1 MELHDALPLLLV
13 TFAVA
18 VLPGVSRLLRVPS
31 AVAEILFG
39 VLLGKSGLS
48 LNMGGEWLP
57 FLAHLGFLLL
67 MFQSGMEINFT
78 MLGRQLKREGPFQLT
93 FFGAT
98 VVIALSAALMLGQGM
113 FTALILTTTSL
124 GLVMPV
130 LKELNLGRTDF
141 GQSMLMSATLADF
154 LTLLGIT
161 FVILFHRHGL
171 SWRMVQPLPLFLGFA
186 LLLWLLRLWAWWNPE
201 RAEKIMKPAS
211 GSDPQELSVRY
222 SLALLF
228 LFVGLSL
235 LVGLEPVLGAFMG
248 GAILSFVF
256 REKEQLE
263 SKISALGFGFLVP
276 LFFIHVGMQFDVS
289 NVLTLDRLLFTG
301 GLVLLAF
308 LVKCL
313 PGLLFPLWGKPL
325 KRGLS
330 AGLLLSSRLSLIVA
344 AASVGLAE
352 GLITAEFKDSVVL
365 LALVTCLAG
374 PTLFKLTYKAPPQPK
389 L

>member
-13 TFAVA
+13 TVAVA
-18 VLPGVSRLLRVPS
+18 FLPGVSRWLRVPS

-39 VLLGKSGLS
+39 VLLGKSGLA
-48 LNMGGEWLP
+48 LEMGGEWLP

-98 VVIALSAALMLGQGM
+98 VAIALVSAFMLNQGM

-130 LKELNLGRTDF
+130 LKEQGLGKTDF

-161 FVILFHRHGL
+161 FVILYHNHGF
-171 SWRMVQPLPLFLGFA
+171 SWQMIQPLPLFLGFA
-186 LLLWLLRLWAWWNPE
+186 ALLWLLRLWAWWNPE
-201 RAEKIMKPAS
+201 KAEKIVKPDG
-211 GSDPQELSVRY
+211 GSDPQEQSVRY
-222 SLALLF
+222 ALALLF
-228 LFVGLSL
+228 VFVGLSL

-248 GAILSFVF
+248 GAIISFVF
-256 REKEQLE
+256 REKERLE

-276 LFFIHVGMQFDVS
+276 LFFIHVGMQFDVT
-289 NVLTLDRLLFTG
+289 NVLTVDRLVFTG
-301 GLVLLAF
+301 GLVILAF
-308 LVKCL
+308 MVKCL
-313 PGLLFPLWGKPL
+313 PGLLYPLWGKPL
-325 KRGLS
+325 KRGMT
-330 AGLLLSSRLSLIVA
+330 AGLLLSSRLSLVVA

-352 GLITAEFKDSVVL
+352 GLITEEFKDSVVL
-365 LALVTCLAG
+365 LALITCLAG
-374 PTLFKLTYKAPPQPK
+374 PTLFKLTYKAPAK
-389 L
+389 V